1 MPTLHPKEVQNVPLL
16 SNRFLKAIYIPIN
29 NSTKNVKLW
38 NNLEQCG
45 LTVKDKGLARYCHF
59 CNFVTAMLIET
70 FKNKGQK
77 VRTQKKGIHTSLY
90 PNPECLHKPKF
101 FLPSTLLLLLTY
113 IFWLKVEVKDHSFI
127 Q

>member
-1 MPTLHPKEVQNVPLL
+1 M
-16 SNRFLKAIYIPIN
+16 
-29 NSTKNVKLW
+29 
-38 NNLEQCG
+38 
-45 LTVKDKGLARYCHF
+45 TVKDKGLARYCHF

-101 FLPSTLLLLLTY
+101 FILLTSLGTK
-113 IFWLKVEVKDHSFI
+113 FGFGPKCDVQKCSKFGPDVM
-127 Q
+127 